1 MDAKAAVFVS
11 NRLPRP
17 AMALLCLLMAQ
28 MLVSQSACHAEPLP
42 MGAVRI
48 QLAP

>member
-1 MDAKAAVFVS
+1 MSAKAAVFVS

-28 MLVSQSACHAEPLP
+28 MLVSLSDCHEEPLP
-42 MGAVRI
+42 MGAVRV
-48 QLAP
+48 AVSR